1 MSINRIKN
9 IIRFYL
15 TKGINMQ
22 IFNRNKQA
30 QQALEIERLNRE
42 IEQLKHEN
50 KAYQQFV
57 EQTYYYAGNYP
68 AIKLVNE
75 FRYFSPSVE
84 CDKNYAI
91 EIYSLVQNYLYRYLT
106 AYLTLLQTIS
116 PIRANDWEH
125 TFELFLKEIKDNIDK
140 HPPRHL
146 EQFNDFK

>member
-1 MSINRIKN
+1 MKLFDINK
-9 IIRFYL
+9 
-15 TKGINMQ
+15 K
-22 IFNRNKQA
+22 KQHE
-30 QQALEIERLNRE
+30 LEIERLNRE

-75 FRYFSPSVE
+75 FRYFSPAVE
-84 CDKNYAI
+84 YDENYAI

-116 PIRANDWEH
+116 PVRANDWEH
-125 TFELFLKEIKDNIDK
+125 TFALFLKTMDENIDK

>member
-1 MSINRIKN
+1 MKLFDINK
-9 IIRFYL
+9 
-15 TKGINMQ
+15 K
-22 IFNRNKQA
+22 KQHE
-30 QQALEIERLNRE
+30 LEIERLNRE
-42 IEQLKHEN
+42 IELLKQEN

-75 FRYFSPSVE
+75 FRYFSPAVE
-84 CDKNYAI
+84 YDENYAV

-116 PIRANDWEH
+116 PVRANDWEH

-146 EQFNDFK
+146 ELFNDFK

>member
-1 MSINRIKN
+1 MKLFDINK
-9 IIRFYL
+9 
-15 TKGINMQ
+15 K
-22 IFNRNKQA
+22 KQHE
-30 QQALEIERLNRE
+30 LEIERLNRE

-75 FRYFSPSVE
+75 FRYFSPAVE
-84 CDKNYAI
+84 YDENYAV

-116 PIRANDWEH
+116 PVRANDWEH
-125 TFELFLKEIKDNIDK
+125 TFELILKEIKDNIDK
-140 HPPRHL
+140 HRPQQL
-146 EQFNDFK
+146 AQFDDFNQ